1 MMNRWRITKARI
13 RSFCLV
19 LFFTLC
25 QIVGVMCTV
34 PDLSLAGDA
43 GRLAEEMGHIACS
56 MDGAIMCPPSAVS
69 SPERQLKPAV
79 TIDLNQTLV
88 LQSAVIASTASP
100 ISEYVSRTS
109 ASAFVPISIA
119 SSSVL
124 RI

>member
-1 MMNRWRITKARI
+1 
-13 RSFCLV
+13 
-19 LFFTLC
+19 
-25 QIVGVMCTV
+25 MCTV

-79 TIDLNQTLV
+79 TIVDLNQTPV
-88 LQSAVIASTASP
+88 LQSAVIASTAFP
-100 ISEYVSRTS
+100 IAEYVSWTS